1 MKPIKIYGESKTGTT
16 YLEYL
21 LKKNTDAEVLE
32 SSDWGPLGWKHGFPQ
47 SGDALY
53 IFIFRNAYEW
63 ARSLLADDIDKRFNG
78 LELKFGPSGNSDHV
92 WENPI
97 KCRTAKYYSYIGYDR
112 LAELNSLLV
121 GYEFLR
127 KFPYSII
134 DRIRYIDYEGNYDLV
149 DRDNFQ
155 DIPNHTYKD
164 IEGKDNPDRPELTED
179 QIAFIDSQTDK
190 ALESFVDNL
199 TIE

>member
-16 YLEYL
+16 YLEHL
-21 LKKNTDAEVLE
+21 LKKNTDADVLE

-47 SGDALY
+47 AGDATY
-53 IFIFRNAYEW
+53 IFIFRNVYEW
-63 ARSLLADDIDKRFNG
+63 ARSLLADDIDNRFNG
-78 LELKFGPSGNSDHV
+78 LEAKFGPSGNSDHA

-97 KCRTAKYYSYIGYDR
+97 KCRTAKYYSYLGFAR
-112 LAELNSLLV
+112 LYKEESILV
-121 GYEFLR
+121 SYEYLR
-127 KFPYSII
+127 RMPQEVLWVAI
-134 DRIRYIDYEGNYDLV
+134 DGFDKDS
-149 DRDNFQ
+149 FQ

-164 IEGKDNPDRPELTED
+164 IEGKDNPDRPELTEE